1 MFYGNIGSEDRLDF
15 TVVGPAVNEASRIAA
30 MCRSVD
36 RDVLLSSAFAAA
48 RRAEDA
54 RRLVSVGRYALRGV
68 GHAAGAVHAG
78 AWTSLAGLTPQPSH
92 TAVRLT
98 PVNLSALHRLP
109 LPRAGAGL
117 RSGGAGGMTTG
128 ERRHTAGA
136 AQSVQALVA
145 ELTILRHGIGA
156 VREVTTE
163 WLPGMLG
170 SLLRVTDLAR
180 TGAERVDSSLEHF
193 AAQLSRLLTAV
204 EALDARVQEVVAQAE
219 SDALTG
225 TLNRSTLERRLQQAL
240 EAAAH
245 SGHPLSLMFCDI
257 DHFKHF
263 NDRYGHH
270 TGDHVLRLVASA
282 LQAYPDPR
290 ALVGRYGGEELVLA
304 MPGRLGRRGAVH
316 RRGDCP
322 RPGPPPAAD
331 ARNGRGDRC
340 RHHLGRCCG
349 VAGGRGCPGSSAPCR
364 RRHVPGKARRP
375 EPRRSGS
382 VDPAVHAEDDIP

>member
-1 MFYGNIGSEDRLDF
+1 
-15 TVVGPAVNEASRIAA
+15 
-30 MCRSVD
+30 
-36 RDVLLSSAFAAA
+36 
-48 RRAEDA
+48 
-54 RRLVSVGRYALRGV
+54 
-68 GHAAGAVHAG
+68 
-78 AWTSLAGLTPQPSH
+78 
-92 TAVRLT
+92 
-98 PVNLSALHRLP
+98 
-109 LPRAGAGL
+109 
-117 RSGGAGGMTTG
+117 MTTE

-136 AQSVQALVA
+136 AHSVQALVA

-156 VREVTTE
+156 VREVTTD

-193 AAQLSRLLTAV
+193 AAQLARLLTAV

-245 SGHPLSLMFCDI
+245 SGLPLSLMFCDI

-304 MPGRLGRRGAVH
+304 MPGRSAGEALFIAE
-316 RRGDCP
+316 
-322 RPGPPPAAD
+322 AI
-331 ARNGRGDRC
+331 ARA
-340 RHHLGRCCG
+340 L
-349 VAGGRGCPGSSAPCR
+349 
-364 RRHVPGKARRP
+364 ARRP
-375 EPRRSGS
+375 LRMRGTGEVIGAVTISAGVAEWQEGEDAQALLRRADAAMYRAKRDGRNR
-382 VDPAVHAEDDIP
+382 VEAAA